1 MPIMPFFNATYKIKS
16 KRMLLIQPSMSH
28 HGNQR
33 GIQNH
38 AMRIVADVTCSTI
51 HESSKVVAWKP
62 PGHTKPC
69 NEDRILEEDTTLRK
83 PIPSHFDCQSA
94 MIYSPNLRF
103 TQHGNYII

>member
-16 KRMLLIQPSMSH
+16 KRMLLIQPSTSH
-28 HGNQR
+28 HGNHP

-51 HESSKVVAWKP
+51 HESPKVVAWKP

-69 NEDRILEEDTTLRK
+69 NEDRSLDCQST
-83 PIPSHFDCQSA
+83 HFDCQSA
-94 MIYSPNLRF
+94 MIDSPNLRF